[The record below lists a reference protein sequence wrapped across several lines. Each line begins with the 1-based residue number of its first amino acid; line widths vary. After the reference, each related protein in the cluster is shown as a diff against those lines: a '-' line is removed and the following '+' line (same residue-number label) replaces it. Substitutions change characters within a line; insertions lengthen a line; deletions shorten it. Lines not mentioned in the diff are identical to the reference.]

1 VVGATLLF
9 LLAGPLGVTSGLLI
23 VTAATGWIVGLALK
37 ARDPAARAGR
47 RIGVAVALVL
57 GAVIVAWVATWGF
70 SRLQG
75 GALGPLDFLV
85 QVYGLMLL
93 VQAAFAAAG
102 ALLGAR

>member
-1 VVGATLLF
+1 M
-9 LLAGPLGVTSGLLI
+9 
-23 VTAATGWIVGLALK
+23 
-37 ARDPAARAGR
+37 
-47 RIGVAVALVL
+47 L